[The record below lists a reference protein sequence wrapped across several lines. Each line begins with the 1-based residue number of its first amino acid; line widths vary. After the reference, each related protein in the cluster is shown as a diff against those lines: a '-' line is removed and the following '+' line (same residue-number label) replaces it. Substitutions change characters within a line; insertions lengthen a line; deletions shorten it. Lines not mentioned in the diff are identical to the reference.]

1 MVESQRGKKFGR
13 LPSYSIHNAT
23 LLSLAPLAAAAGA
36 QAQIQADDLGV
47 IERGTLLVE
56 NGVITAV
63 GLHKE
68 CAAAVA
74 HARSRFSRFEEHDA
88 AGDVVMPGFVDAHTH
103 ALFAGNRISDFEDL
117 AAGRKP
123 SLGMAYT
130 IEQTRAAGEAALLE
144 IGARHLTLMRDHG
157 TTTAEVKSGYEL
169 NVQGE
174 LLLLSVMAR
183 LGARPDLPR
192 IVPTFCGAHALAPE
206 FDDYDA
212 FVDELCDRILPRVAE
227 QGIAWFA
234 DAFCETGFFTPQQS
248 ERFLRACAATGLR
261 LRIHADEL
269 AKSGGA
275 QVAAKLRTMS
285 VDHLNFVDKEGIEAI
300 AAAGC
305 VAVLCPGT
313 VEYLALSTYAPARK
327 LIEAGVPVAL
337 ATDFNPG
344 TCPCFSLQTVAYL
357 ARSRMGMTA
366 HETIVAIT
374 LNAAYSLGLAGEI
387 GTLTAGKRADVVVLG
402 TSDYRELGYFFGTN
416 LVTVGFIGAKSG

>member
-1 MVESQRGKKFGR
+1 MVGSLSAKKFAR
-13 LPSYSIHNAT
+13 LQSYSIHNAT
-23 LLSLAPLAAAAGA
+23 LLTLAPLASAAGA
-36 QAQIQADDLGV
+36 QSQIVADDLGI

-63 GLHKE
+63 GVHQD
-68 CAAAVA
+68 CAAAIA
-74 HARSRFSRFEEHDA
+74 HARSRFSSFEEHDV
-88 AGDVVMPGFVDAHTH
+88 GGSVVMPGFVDAHTH
-103 ALFAGNRISDFEDL
+103 ALFAGNRIGDFEDL

-123 SLGMAYT
+123 ALGMAYT
-130 IEQTRAAGEAALLE
+130 IEQTRAAGEAKLVE
-144 IGARHLTLMRDHG
+144 IGARHLALMRDHG

-169 NVQGE
+169 NADGE

-212 FVDELCDRILPRVAE
+212 FVDELCDRILPRIAD

-248 ERFLRACAATGLR
+248 ERFLRACAARGLR

-269 AKSGGA
+269 TLSGGA
-275 QVAAKLRTMS
+275 ELAAKLRTTS
-285 VDHLNFVDKEGIEAI
+285 VDHLNFVDKEGIGAV

-305 VAVLCPGT
+305 IAVLCPGT
-313 VEYLALSTYAPARK
+313 VEYMALLRYAPARK
-327 LIEAGVPVAL
+327 LIEAGVPIAL
-337 ATDFNPG
+337 ASDFNPG

-357 ARSRMGMTA
+357 ARRRMGMTA

-387 GTLTAGKRADVVVLG
+387 GSLTSGKRADLVVLA
-402 TSDYRELGYFFGTN
+402 TDDYRELGYFFGTN
-416 LVTVGFIGAKSG
+416 LVTNGFIGAKTG